1 MPKTIETF
9 GSPNTGFL
17 IPNEKRGVFLRS
29 GLGDLEASSDET
41 KSFINIGQSSWKA
54 FDGELDCRS
63 IEIEKVQIVIN
74 WVVVDSRG
82 VGV

>member
-1 MPKTIETF
+1 
-9 GSPNTGFL
+9 
-17 IPNEKRGVFLRS
+17 VFLRS
-29 GLGDLEASSDET
+29 GFGDLDTSSDET
-41 KSFINIGQSSWKA
+41 KSFVDIVQSSWEA
-54 FDGELDCRS
+54 FDGELDSRS